1 MTEEERQAPESRD
14 LIVHEDDDPQADSMP
29 DDELVGTRSASSAPD
44 GDLTRQSFWG
54 MVRRFFFK
62 TRAERR
68 AEQVWRIEQLGRE
81 IAHDSDAPVHY
92 LLRGDLHL
100 AQGQYHQAQH
110 DLQRAYDLA
119 SEQLASA
126 EWGLVAQSIRDQAL
140 RLLARV
146 PAHIT
151 PDIDHDPDETEEQA

>member
-1 MTEEERQAPESRD
+1 MMTEEERQTAPAVDASPDTDETD
-14 LIVHEDDDPQADSMP
+14 LTPDERAQFQQLDDDP
-29 DDELVGTRSASSAPD
+29 RRI
-44 GDLTRQSFWG
+44 GDVSRQSFWG

-68 AEQVWRIEQLGRE
+68 AEQAWRIEQLGRE
-81 IAHDSDAPVHY
+81 IAHDPDAPVHY

-119 SEQLASA
+119 SDQLASA
-126 EWGLVAQSIRDQAL
+126 EWGIVAQSIRDQAL

-146 PAHIT
+146 PSHVT
-151 PDIDHDPDETEEQA
+151 PDTDHDLDETEEQA